1 MRFLPSWTNTWNR
14 WKQTVQQ
21 LSMCAA
27 SNPPSIS
34 PWRQHVRFSA
44 LEIQCEDLC
53 LSIGYWWE
61 RSGWTPTVGS
71 QTAANTGPQQSRH
84 GWIQYTKM
92 HFLEDSFE
100 CMFFYIFLA
109 GFTYSV
115 ETVVR
120 RSRKWFPSE
129 VSFIFMTTHKH
140 LIKHKNLQSSY
151 GHYF

>member
-14 WKQTVQQ
+14 WKRTVQQ
-21 LSMCAA
+21 LNMCAA
-27 SNPPSIS
+27 SSPPSIS
-34 PWRQHVRFSA
+34 PWPQHVKFSA
-44 LEIQCEDLC
+44 LEIVWRFVSSHWILA
-53 LSIGYWWE
+53 
-61 RSGWTPTVGS
+61 RKVGLQLLEAKQL
-71 QTAANTGPQQSRH
+71 QTQVPQQSRH

-120 RSRKWFPSE
+120 RSRKCFFFLLGFPLFSWQP
-129 VSFIFMTTHKH
+129 I
-140 LIKHKNLQSSY
+140 IIWSSTKICSL
-151 GHYF
+151 